1 MKRNAFTLIE
11 LLVVIAIIAILA
23 AILFPVFA
31 QAKEAAKKT
40 SSLSNVKQLGTATAI
55 YTADYD
61 DTFPR
66 GFGFHPAVGHMWQ
79 YIHDVPADWRATG
92 ATYIAFA
99 NGSPMNATEPYRKN
113 LQMLETPGAGKRRFA
128 GVDYSAPR
136 KPYASVGYS
145 YNGLLHSYNAT
156 AVASVST
163 TPLFTQLGGKR
174 SLEGFD
180 STVPTLYCNTAS
192 APCTYVPPSP
202 TCGSGNGQWTVLFTN
217 NDTQWVYGRSQ
228 TWTFAD
234 SSAKVRRVGMQVGGR
249 TDFRTDPYTQYQTNG
264 NAGGGW
270 YDQFYCH
277 HLTFAPDFDGSTIV
291 GTPYEEI
298 W

>member
-1 MKRNAFTLIE
+1 MKKAFTLIE

-40 SSLSNVKQLGTATAI
+40 SSLSNVKQMGTATAI

-66 GFGFHPAVGHMWQ
+66 AFGYYTGIGHMWQ

-92 ATYIAFA
+92 PIYIEFA
-99 NGSPMNATEPYRKN
+99 SGSPMNATEPYRKN
-113 LQMLETPGAGKRRFA
+113 YQMLETPGASKRKFP

-136 KPYASVGYS
+136 KRYASLGYS
-145 YNGLLHSYNAT
+145 YNGLLHTFNAT

-163 TPLFTQLGGKR
+163 TPLFTQLGGKTN
-174 SLEGFD
+174 LEGFD
-180 STVPTLYCNTAS
+180 SSVPTLYCTNAAAS
-192 APCTYVPPSP
+192 CSYVPPSA

-217 NDTQWVYGRSQ
+217 VDSAWVYGRSQ
-228 TWTFAD
+228 TWSMAD
-234 SSAKVRRVGMQVGGR
+234 SSARVKRVGMQINGR
-249 TDFRTDPYTQYQTNG
+249 TDFRQDPYSRYQSNG
-264 NAGGGW
+264 VPGGGW

-277 HLTFAPDFDGSTIV
+277 HLTFAPDYDGSTIN